1 MKKRKRFVAL
11 GGFFLQVA
19 LHTNSNRERKGR
31 VYKPNAFHILAQPLI
46 LQQTAVRDMVTES
59 REK

>member
-1 MKKRKRFVAL
+1 ML
-11 GGFFLQVA
+11 LWGFFLQVA
-19 LHTNSNRERKGR
+19 LHTNSNRERKDR
-31 VYKPNAFHILAQPLI
+31 FYKPNAFNILAQPLT